1 MKRIPVNLK
10 QLEMPFSKA
19 EYAKVIPRHTF
30 RYQKERTVPAN
41 TIRPI
46 AVKIDQETRDRV
58 KRLAE
63 ARQRTP
69 HWMMREAITQYLERE
84 EKREALRQDAIN
96 AWKEYQST
104 GMHVGAEEVT
114 AWLETWGEDNEQS
127 APVCHK

>member
-1 MKRIPVNLK
+1 M
-10 QLEMPFSKA
+10 
-19 EYAKVIPRHTF
+19 
-30 RYQKERTVPAN
+30 PAN

-46 AVKIDQETRDRV
+46 AVKIDQDTRDRI

-69 HWMMREAITQYLERE
+69 HWMMKEAITQYLERE

-96 AWKEYQST
+96 AWKEYQNT
-104 GMHVGAEEVT
+104 GMQVGAEEVT
-114 AWLETWGEDNEQS
+114 AWLETWSEDDEQS